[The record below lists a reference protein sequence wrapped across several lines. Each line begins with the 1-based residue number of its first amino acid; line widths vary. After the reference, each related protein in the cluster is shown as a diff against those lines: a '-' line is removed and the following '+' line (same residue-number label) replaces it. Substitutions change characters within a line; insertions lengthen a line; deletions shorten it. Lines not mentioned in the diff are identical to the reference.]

1 MPVPTTRSYRDGC
14 GIARA
19 LDAVGERWALLV
31 VRELLLGG
39 QRFTDLRHALPG
51 VSANLLTDRL
61 RELEANGVVGRRTLS
76 PPSASVVYELTESG
90 RELEPIILAL
100 GQWGLRMPVPADRRR
115 LSATSVLLYLRGVC
129 RPEPAEPPA
138 VLAVELDGRTWTVA
152 TSQGTVTV
160 DSGEPPSPDAHV
172 RTDPETLN
180 AILADPRR
188 LEEALDDRTLIIDG
202 GDPAIV
208 QRHFSVG

>member
-1 MPVPTTRSYRDGC
+1 MPTTRSYRDGC

-39 QRFTDLRHALPG
+39 QRFTDLRRALPG

-61 RELEANGVVGRRTLS
+61 RELEVDGVIARRALP
-76 PPSASVVYELTESG
+76 PPSASVVYELTSFG
-90 RELEPIILAL
+90 RELEPIVLAL
-100 GQWGLRMPVPADRRR
+100 GQWGLHLPVPADRRR

-129 RPEPAEPPA
+129 RADPAEPPA
-138 VLAVELDGRTWTVA
+138 VLAVELDGLTWTVA

-160 DSGEPPSPDAHV
+160 EPGEPPSSDARL

-180 AILADPRR
+180 AILAEPSL
-188 LEEALDDRTLIIDG
+188 LEDALRDRTFTIDG

-208 QRHFSVG
+208 HRLFGLR

>member
-1 MPVPTTRSYRDGC
+1 MPTTRSYRDGC

-39 QRFTDLRHALPG
+39 QRFTDLRRALPG

-61 RELEANGVVGRRTLS
+61 RELEANGVVARRTL
-76 PPSASVVYELTESG
+76 PPPLASVVYELTGSG
-90 RELEPIILAL
+90 RELEPIVLAL
-100 GQWGLRMPVPADRRR
+100 GQWGLRLPEPADRRR
-115 LSATSVLLYLRGVC
+115 ISATSVLLYLRGAC
-129 RPEPAEPPA
+129 RPDPAGPHT

-152 TSQGTVTV
+152 ASQGTVTV
-160 DSGEPPSPDAHV
+160 EAGEPTRPDARL

-180 AILADPRR
+180 TLLAEPS
-188 LEEALDDRTLIIDG
+188 LLGAALRDRTVTIDG
-202 GDPAIV
+202 GDAAIV
-208 QRHFSVG
+208 HELLGLR